1 MRDQPMLSR
10 RRLAAAT
17 ALAPLAAAALVRGAR
32 AQGRTEIQ
40 FWHAMTSP
48 LGDVVADIVKK
59 FNESQARY
67 TVVPV
72 FKGGYV
78 ETLTNAIAAW
88 RAGQAPHIVQMFDV
102 GTGSMIAAGPA
113 IRPVHQLFAEAGINV
128 DVNQYLP
135 GVRGYY
141 STTDGKLMSM
151 PFNSSTAV
159 MWYNKDAFRTA
170 GLDPEKPPAT
180 WAEVRAAAKKIVDT
194 KATPGGMTT
203 SWPTWIQ
210 FEQFSAIHDVPYAT
224 LANGFGGLGAEL
236 RINSALHVRHL
247 TTMAEMAKEGTF
259 KYGGRNNAADPL
271 FPSGECAI
279 GFGSSAGRAAIV
291 RDAKFNWG
299 IAFLPYYQDAVDG
312 PSEAMNMLA
321 GLNPEAMT
329 PDQALVA
336 LKQLKAAN
344 TAPGPINSVI
354 GGASLWV
361 MTAPNRRPE
370 EYKAAAEFFGFISRP
385 EIDAEWH
392 QRTGYVPITFGGYEL
407 SRSQGFYEKNP
418 GADLPIHQLTRGTMT
433 DNSRGFRLGRMVEIR
448 STIEEEMEKTLQ
460 GSQTPQQALDNAVAR
475 GNRVL
480 REFERANRG

>member
-1 MRDQPMLSR
+1 MNDRRLFSR
-10 RRLAAAT
+10 RSIAAAA
-17 ALAPLAAAALVRGAR
+17 ALAPLGAPALIRSAH

-48 LGDVVADIVKK
+48 LGDIVNDVVKK
-59 FNESQARY
+59 FNDSQSTY
-67 TVVPV
+67 TVTPV

-88 RAGQAPHIVQMFDV
+88 RAGQAPHIVQMFEV

-113 IRPVHQLFAEAGINV
+113 IKPTHQLFAEAGMTV

-141 STTDGKLMSM
+141 SNTQGQLMSM

-159 MWYNKDAFRTA
+159 MWYNKDAFRAA
-170 GLDPEKPPAT
+170 GLDPERPPAT
-180 WAEVRAAAKKIVDT
+180 WPEVRAAATKLAQA
-194 KATPGGMTT
+194 KATPSPMTT

-210 FEQFSAIHDVPYAT
+210 FEQFSAIHNVPYAT

-236 RINSALHVRHL
+236 RINSPLHVRQL
-247 TTMAEMAKEGTF
+247 TTLAEMAKEGTF
-259 KYGGRNNAADPL
+259 KYGGRNNTPDPL
-271 FPSGECAI
+271 FTSGECAI
-279 GFGSSAGRAAIV
+279 GFGSSAGRAQIV
-291 RDAKFNWG
+291 RDAKFAWAAG
-299 IAFLPYYQDAVDG
+299 LLPFYPDAVDG
-312 PSEAMNMLA
+312 PSDAMNMLA
-321 GLNPEAMT
+321 GLDPQAMT
-329 PDQALVA
+329 PDQALAA
-336 LKQLKAAN
+336 LKQIKAAN

-407 SRSQGFYEKNP
+407 SKAQGFYEKNP
-418 GADLPIHQLTRGTMT
+418 GTDLPIHQLTRGTMT
-433 DNSRGFRLGRMVEIR
+433 DNSKGFRLGRMVEIR
-448 STIEEEMEKTLQ
+448 SIIEEEMEKTLQ
-460 GSQTPQQALDNAVAR
+460 GGQTPQQAMDNAVSR

-480 REFERANRG
+480 REFERQNRG

>member
-1 MRDQPMLSR
+1 MNDRRLFSR
-10 RRLAAAT
+10 RSIAAAA
-17 ALAPLAAAALVRGAR
+17 ALAPLGAPALIGSAH
-32 AQGRTEIQ
+32 AQKRTEIQ

-48 LGDVVADIVKK
+48 LGDIVNDVVKK
-59 FNESQARY
+59 FNDSQSRY
-67 TVVPV
+67 TVTPV

-88 RAGQAPHIVQMFDV
+88 RAGQAPHIVQMFEV

-113 IRPVHQLFAEAGINV
+113 IKPTHQLFAEAGMTV

-141 STTDGKLMSM
+141 SNTQGQLMSM
-151 PFNSSTAV
+151 PLNSSTAV
-159 MWYNKDAFRTA
+159 MWYNKDAFRAA

-180 WAEVRAAAKKIVDT
+180 WPEVRAAATKLAQA
-194 KATPGGMTT
+194 KATPSPMTT

-210 FEQFSAIHDVPYAT
+210 FEQFSAIHNIPYAT

-236 RINSALHVRHL
+236 RINSALHVRQL
-247 TTMAEMAKEGTF
+247 TTLAEMAKEGTF
-259 KYGGRNNAADPL
+259 KYGGRNNTPDPL

-279 GFGSSAGRAAIV
+279 GFASSASRAAIA

-299 IAFLPYYQDAVDG
+299 AGFLPYYPDAIA
-312 PSEAMNMLA
+312 E
-321 GLNPEAMT
+321 
-329 PDQALVA
+329 
-336 LKQLKAAN
+336 
-344 TAPGPINSVI
+344 PINSVI

-407 SRSQGFYEKNP
+407 SKTQGFYEKNP
-418 GADLPIHQLTRGTMT
+418 GADLPIHQPTRGTMT
-433 DNSRGFRLGRMVEIR
+433 DNSKGFRLGRMVEIR
-448 STIEEEMEKTLQ
+448 SIIEEEMEKTLQ
-460 GSQTPQQALDNAVAR
+460 GGQTPQQAMDNAVSR

-480 REFERANRG
+480 REFERQNRG